1 MGIDVEEK
9 NLGANGPDWPGGPGL
24 LDWPGLTVS
33 VLNNGRKGFLVLK
46 ILTAACF
53 DHVHMRALVV
63 WNPY

>member
-33 VLNNGRKGFLVLK
+33 VLNNGREAFLVL
-46 ILTAACF
+46 
-53 DHVHMRALVV
+53 
-63 WNPY
+63 